1 MATDLDQ
8 LQIELVGKTVSADKA
23 IDKMCLKLTNLQT
36 ALSKLDTNG
45 SVGKLDTLTKSMQNM
60 SNIRFSSVNGLAKS
74 VNELGKI
81 KMSGIINSAVAM
93 RTFGTSV
100 RMLNRIKLTE
110 TIPQMSALG
119 NSIVKLAK
127 SASALDKDG
136 VKRLAWGMD
145 KLTRSVSHMMVQFSK
160 LPKIDESVVR
170 MAEAVSK
177 FARTGKSGANA
188 ADRLGNAFSRMGNV
202 LSRVSSKIIH
212 FPRMLPRIHSGG
224 ISAAKGIDAFRNSL
238 FRLVGLVGGVYGL
251 LRGIKACVDYASHLR
266 EVQNVVD
273 VSFGQYSD
281 KIEKFSKNSI
291 RNYGISELAA
301 KQTAGR
307 FQAMGMAAGITRKK
321 MAEMSVEMTKLSAD
335 FASFY
340 DRDQSKVATSMESIL
355 TGTTKP
361 LRQYGIDLTQA
372 TLQEWA
378 MKHGMEAN
386 MKSMSQAEKIMLRYN
401 YVLAN
406 SKAAQGDFIRTA
418 GTWAN
423 QIRILKEQLRQLA
436 GIMGQAFINALKP
449 MLQALNKA
457 LLAVTDFVTK
467 VVNALGKIFGWK
479 METSK
484 NIGIDTELED
494 AADAAGDLAD
504 NTGKAVKNAKALNQQ
519 LQKTDELNVLHSNK
533 DLNGGGSGSG
543 GSSPSGS
550 GGGANDDAFK
560 MVDTESAFKSKIN
573 DLHGLGNYIR
583 DTLINELG
591 GIDWNSVYEKAAS
604 FGTGLASFMNGLFEP
619 KNGKYLFGTLGT
631 AIVNCINTGFEF
643 TKAFSD
649 TFNWTEFGNG
659 INQGISNFMRDFDL
673 ELASDSL
680 LSLTNGI
687 IDAFTASVPKKKDFK
702 KFGTKLNKAVNNY
715 MKGLKLVKAAE
726 AVANLANGIIGF
738 FLKAIPSKKQW
749 ESYGNKLGESINAF
763 FKTFDFKATGRAIN
777 KFADGLLKFLISAVK
792 KVDWDKVGKSI
803 GDFFSGLKAEQI
815 VIDFLHL
822 AAALTKAVVKA
833 IKGWAK
839 SSPQTLLLSI
849 GAVVLW
855 HKKKKMTS
863 YILGSMIGDEAKSI
877 LGGNEISIGSVIAKA
892 TISKISPIVAKGVEI
907 GKVAIGKVL
916 DLGKVG
922 AKVVIDKVTTA
933 FEKATV
939 LASTLKDGVTAFLKK
954 TFTMAGYTVSV
965 GTAGALTITA
975 AAGIA
980 LAYEVKQG
988 DEERGYVENTSLAG
1002 GGQGQGVLESV
1013 TNLEKNLK
1021 STKNTDNL
1029 AKNIKTIATYG
1040 NKISDLT
1047 FDNFG
1052 LKGSANLAKVSTKAS
1067 TLGKNL
1073 KGIKAP
1079 KTSGYKSA
1087 RIAINTEIDKII
1099 KKINKIPSNK
1109 KITMTAKLGNIK
1121 QWNIMYKTL
1130 KYMDTMGLT
1139 PNQVATRRNGGVWNP
1154 KTGQKFF
1161 ASGGFPNSAD
1171 MFMANENGV
1180 PELIGT
1186 MGRRTAVAS
1195 GTEITGIRDA
1205 INYSADQE
1213 AALLNAAVKYL
1224 GIIANKNVTIS
1235 GKDIGQSARNYA
1247 KDYYNRTGNNAFVF

>member
-8 LQIELVGKTVSADKA
+8 LQIEIVGKTTSADKS
-23 IDKMCLKLTNLQT
+23 IDKLCLKL
-36 ALSKLDTNG
+36 
-45 SVGKLDTLTKSMQNM
+45 GKLQNSLAGVDSSGAIKKMDSLATVMKGM
-60 SNIRFSSVNGLAKS
+60 SGVKFTSVNSLAKS
-74 VNELGKI
+74 ITALG
-81 KMSGIINSAVAM
+81 GISDKGMLNTAKAM

-100 RMLNRIKLTE
+100 RMLDKVKLTE

-119 NSIVKLAK
+119 NSITKLSK
-127 SASALDKDG
+127 SAMALDKNG

-145 KLTRSVSHMMVQFSK
+145 KLTRSVSHMMVEFSK

-177 FARTGKSGANA
+177 FSRTGRTGAAAANNLGKS
-188 ADRLGNAFSRMGNV
+188 FSRMGNV
-202 LSRVSSKIIH
+202 ISGVSAKIMHI
-212 FPRMLPRIHSGG
+212 PKILPRFHMGG
-224 ISAAKGIDAFRNSL
+224 IKAAKGIDTFRSSL

-251 LRGIKACVDYASHLR
+251 LRGIKSCIDYASHLK

-273 VSFGQYSD
+273 VAFGQYAD
-281 KIEKFSKNSI
+281 KVEKFSKNSI
-291 RNYGISELAA
+291 RNFGISELSA

-307 FQAMGMAAGITRKK
+307 FQAMGMAAGISRKK

-378 MKHGMEAN
+378 MKQGMDAN
-386 MKSMSQAEKIMLRYN
+386 IRSMSQAEKIMLRYN

-406 SKAAQGDFIRTA
+406 SKAAQGDFIRTQN
-418 GTWAN
+418 TWAN

-457 LLAVTDFVTK
+457 MLGITTFVNT

-479 METSK
+479 IEVSK
-484 NIGIDTELED
+484 NVGIDTEFED
-494 AADAAGDLAD
+494 AADGAGALAD

-519 LQKTDELNVLHSNK
+519 LQKTDELNILHSNR
-533 DLNGGGSGSG
+533 DTAGSG
-543 GSSPSGS
+543 GS
-550 GGGANDDAFK
+550 GGGGSSAGGGGNPNEDAFK
-560 MVDTESAFKSKIN
+560 MVDVESAFKSKIN

-583 DTLINELG
+583 DTLMNEIG
-591 GIDWNSVYEKAAS
+591 GIKWNEVYEKARG
-604 FGTGLASFMNGLFEP
+604 FGTGFANFLNGLFEP

-631 AIVNCINTGFEF
+631 AIANCINTGFEF

-649 TFNWTEFGNG
+649 TFNWTEFGKG

-687 IDAFTASVPKKKDFK
+687 IDAFTASVPKKKDFE

-715 MKGLKLVKAAE
+715 MKGFKLVKAAK
-726 AVANLANGIIGF
+726 AIANLANGIIGF

-763 FKTFDFKATGRAIN
+763 FKTFDFKATGKAIN

-792 KVDWDKVGKSI
+792 KVNWDKVGKSI

-849 GAVVLW
+849 GAVTLW

-863 YILGSMIGDEAKSI
+863 SILGSMIGDEARSI
-877 LGGNEISIGSVIAKA
+877 LGGNEISIGSV
-892 TISKISPIVAKGVEI
+892 VA
-907 GKVAIGKVL
+907 KVAIDKLKVAGISAKSL
-916 DLGKVG
+916 IKSIATKVG
-922 AKVVIDKVTTA
+922 ATVT
-933 FEKATV
+933 
-939 LASTLKDGVTAFLKK
+939 G
-954 TFTMAGYTVSV
+954 
-965 GTAGALTITA
+965 AGAMSITVPVTMLAAMGWAIKNGGKENNWDNASKYSPMWYANQNGQVTGKGRDDLSKWAEKIYNWLT
-975 AAGIA
+975 GN
-980 LAYEVKQG
+980 KK
-988 DEERGYVENTSLAG
+988 EN
-1002 GGQGQGVLESV
+1002 
-1013 TNLEKNLK
+1013 
-1021 STKNTDNL
+1021 KNTDNGNGKFTPAKFDPALYPGNKAAENL
-1029 AKNIKTIATYG
+1029 AKNMKDVANYGDRVKNFTFASFGKKATKNLGSVNTKAFNLKNNIGDIHPPSTKGWSGNTKTITT
-1040 NKISDLT
+1040 S
-1047 FDNFG
+1047 
-1052 LKGSANLAKVSTKAS
+1052 
-1067 TLGKNL
+1067 LGRIESYLNRLHRK
-1073 KGIKAP
+1073 
-1079 KTSGYKSA
+1079 KSV
-1087 RIAINTEIDKII
+1087 
-1099 KKINKIPSNK
+1099 
-1109 KITMTAKLGNIK
+1109 NIK
-1121 QWNIMYKTL
+1121 VKFAQSKAYNVPKQLLGQDSYTI
-1130 KYMDTMGLT
+1130 
-1139 PNQVATRRNGGVWNP
+1139 NGGAGHAKGGLWNP
-1154 KTGQKFF
+1154 KTGQKYF

-1171 MFMANENGV
+1171 VFMANENGV

-1213 AALLNAAVKYL
+1213 AALLTTAIKLL
-1224 GIIANKNVTIS
+1224 GTIANKEFGIS
-1235 GKDIGQSARNYA
+1235 EQQIGKAARNYG
-1247 KDYYNRTGNNAFVF
+1247 KDFYNKTGNNAFVF